1 MLMNVYLAKF
11 YLNGK
16 VAYKIGHTKW
26 PNAIKRFDNEQ
37 YNVFDNVEILNNII
51 VRDKDPK
58 VARTYAKLVEETLKA
73 IFPKNFRL
81 EEHFVTEEN
90 KFDGLSGITEM
101 FLYEDEDELLE
112 KFDKVKYNV
121 TKVFK

>member
-1 MLMNVYLAKF
+1 MNVYLAKF

-26 PNAIKRFDNEQ
+26 PNAMKRFEDEQ
-37 YNVFDNVEILNNII
+37 YDVFDDVEILNNII
-51 VRDKDPK
+51 VQDRDPRI
-58 VARTYAKLVEETLKA
+58 ARTYAKLVEETLKG

-101 FLYEDEDELLE
+101 FLYEDEEDLME
-112 KFDKVKYNV
+112 KFNKVKQNIWR
-121 TKVFK
+121 VFH

>member
-1 MLMNVYLAKF
+1 MNVYLAKF
-11 YLNGK
+11 HLNGK

-26 PNAIKRFDNEQ
+26 PDARKRFQDEQ
-37 YNVFDNVEILNNII
+37 YEVFDSVQILNNII
-51 VRDKDPK
+51 VQDGDPK
-58 VARTYAKLVEETLKA
+58 IARTYAKLVEETLKG

-101 FLYEDEDELLE
+101 FLYENEDDLIE
-112 KFDKVKYNV
+112 KFKKVKLNIWR
-121 TKVFK
+121 VFH

>member
-1 MLMNVYLAKF
+1 MNVYLAKF
-11 YLNGK
+11 HLNGK

-26 PNAIKRFDNEQ
+26 PDARKRFQDEQ
-37 YNVFDNVEILNNII
+37 YEIFDSVEILNNII
-51 VRDKDPK
+51 VQDGDPK
-58 VARTYAKLVEETLKA
+58 IARTYAKLVEETLKG

-101 FLYEDEDELLE
+101 FLYENEDDLIE
-112 KFDKVKYNV
+112 KFKKVKLNIWR
-121 TKVFK
+121 VFH

>member
-1 MLMNVYLAKF
+1 MNVYLAKF

-26 PNAIKRFDNEQ
+26 PNAIKRFDDEQ
-37 YNVFDNVEILNNII
+37 YNVFENIEILNNIL
-51 VRDKDPK
+51 VHDRDPK

-90 KFDGLSGITEM
+90 KFNGLSGITEM
-101 FLYEDEDELLE
+101 FLYEDEDDLLE
-112 KFDKVKYNV
+112 KFDKVRTNV
-121 TKVFK
+121 LRVMH

>member
-1 MLMNVYLAKF
+1 MNVYLAKF

-26 PNAIKRFDNEQ
+26 PNAIKRFDDEQ

-81 EEHFVTEEN
+81 EKHFVTEEN

-112 KFDKVKYNV
+112 KFSNVKTNILKLFY
-121 TKVFK
+121 